1 MNRKRKKARTLSLVM
16 ALAVGLA
23 SPPTAAAQHEGGGVF
38 GRGHNGRDNTHEVN
52 GSGVLNQSFGGT
64 TGGLFNQGFGGT
76 HGGLGNQNFG
86 GTQGGITN
94 EGFNVPMG
102 SGLLVLAAAGA
113 GYASLKK
120 RNKKQNKQIQQ
131 NNK

>member
-64 TGGLFNQGFGGT
+64 TGGLLNQGFGGT
-76 HGGLGNQNFG
+76 QGGLGNQNFG

-94 EGFNVPMG
+94 QGFQVPMG

-113 GYASLKK
+113 GYATIKR
-120 RNKKQNKQIQQ
+120 RNKKQNKQNKQ
-131 NNK
+131 NKH

>member
-1 MNRKRKKARTLSLVM
+1 MKGNKKTLKDFALLL

-64 TGGLFNQGFGGT
+64 TGGLLNQGFGGT
-76 HGGLGNQNFG
+76 QGGLGNQNFG
-86 GTQGGITN
+86 GNHGGITN
-94 EGFNVPMG
+94 EGFNVPIG

-113 GYASLKK
+113 GYSSLKK
-120 RNKKQNKQIQQ
+120 RNKKQNKPSQQ